1 MPASRNWSVTR
12 RSPRRAPLSPP
23 TAGGR
28 PLQVPFAC
36 AFGLLVAV
44 EEAYFVWLL
53 SFGWYFAVP
62 LVLAGATLA
71 GTALVWWGRP
81 GGWLALAVSSLLP
94 LLGMLALAV
103 IFGYLGGGTAFW
115 SALLLLTGPVGCLAL
130 TLQRPVRR
138 WRGAAAGTRSTG
150 GRRTAARSG

>member
-1 MPASRNWSVTR
+1 LP
-12 RSPRRAPLSPP
+12 PP

-36 AFGLLVAV
+36 AFGLLVAA

-53 SFGWYFAVP
+53 SFGWYFVVP
-62 LVLAGATLA
+62 LVLAAATLA
-71 GTALVWWGRP
+71 GVALVWWGRP
-81 GGWLALAVSSLLP
+81 GGWGVLAVSAALP

-115 SALLLLTGPVGCLAL
+115 SALLLLIGPVGCLVL

-138 WRGAAAGTRSTG
+138 WRGDAAGTRPGG
-150 GRRTAARSG
+150 GRRSPARSG